1 MQNFTLR
8 DKEKRTIIEVE
19 GRKQGAEWVAICA
32 KHDDHNP
39 SLYINEE
46 KRVYLC
52 RVCDWRGDLYNADY
66 RDNNQDS
73 KTGKKIL
80 ATYDYSDELNKLLY
94 QVVRYYPKTFT
105 QRQPDGEGGW
115 TWNLNGVGRILCR
128 LPEVIGASDP
138 VFIVEGEKD

>member
-52 RVCDWRGDLYNADY
+52 RVCDWSGIYITLT
-66 RDNNQDS
+66 
-73 KTGKKIL
+73 TGTII
-80 ATYDYSDELNKLLY
+80 
-94 QVVRYYPKTFT
+94 
-105 QRQPDGEGGW
+105 
-115 TWNLNGVGRILCR
+115 RILER
-128 LPEVIGASDP
+128 GRR
-138 VFIVEGEKD
+138 F